1 MLHCLPWP
9 LILCVCAA
17 HDAGSLTGSGQP
29 TNLLASLEAAGPV
42 ALEPANWKR
51 QPQQTAQVQSQSAQA
66 KHWLSVGFWSIDQ
79 DVSTGFDE
87 GDSDEAV
94 SIEVGIY
101 NWTTSEMGLG
111 LEFAYQKSTY
121 EVDTSSLAPEDVDA
135 TRYMAGIRLADTQGT
150 NRWLYWAHG
159 GLLYREDKGELAG
172 SDDGLGFY
180 AGIGVE
186 FRPVPVL
193 GIGPEIF
200 YSKAE
205 SFDASEWQFGL
216 KATLHL

>member
-1 MLHCLPWP
+1 MLHCLFWP
-9 LILCVCAA
+9 LFLWPCPA
-17 HDAGSLTGSGQP
+17 HYAVSPLAGEP
-29 TNLLASLEAAGPV
+29 ANLLASLEAAGSVP
-42 ALEPANWKR
+42 LEPANYLR
-51 QPQQTAQVQSQSAQA
+51 APQQSVQVQSQTQQQRY
-66 KHWLSVGFWSIDQ
+66 WVSVGFWSIDQ
-79 DVSTGFDE
+79 DVSTGFDD

-94 SIEVGIY
+94 SVEFGIY

-121 EVDTSSLAPEDVDA
+121 EVDTSSLAPEEVDA

-150 NRWLYWAHG
+150 DRWLYWAHG
-159 GLLYREDKGELAG
+159 GLLYREDEGNLAG

-186 FRPVPVL
+186 FRPVPAL
-193 GIGPEIF
+193 GIGPEVF
-200 YSKAE
+200 YSQAE
-205 SFDASEWQFGL
+205 SFDAKEWQFGL